1 MAKENVIHIKFDN
14 TEAVAAK
21 RDILTSQM
29 NLLKVA
35 KTIEGYGFYRIKELE
50 LKLTLSKK
58 MKELKTSMKKLQKIL
73 PKLKVPEI
81 LRKGETREPEEEH
94 EEKRAKKSRDKSLE
108 GQLQEIQRRLE
119 RLQNRHQ

>member
-1 MAKENVIHIKFDN
+1 MAKESVIHIKFDN
-14 TEAVAAK
+14 AEAVTAK

-35 KTIEGYGFYRIKELE
+35 KTIEGYSFYRIKELE

-58 MKELKTSMKKLQKIL
+58 MKELKTNMTKLQKIL

-94 EEKRAKKSRDKSLE
+94 KEKREGKSYDRSLE
-108 GQLQEIQRRLE
+108 DQLQEIQRRLE
-119 RLQNRHQ
+119 KLQSRSQ